1 VIPAGATKLAT
12 NVCDEAPLFVLQ
24 ANVAAAA
31 PPPPAQLFQRRLIPA
46 ADAIDAES
54 ARRTPHRIRVFFI
67 VASRGWTTRKGDAEV
82 VS

>member
-1 VIPAGATKLAT
+1 
-12 NVCDEAPLFVLQ
+12 
-24 ANVAAAA
+24 
-31 PPPPAQLFQRRLIPA
+31 LIPA